1 MTTFNMKAETTL
13 TRNRSGHVAYR
24 LDARD
29 RLMSYVLTS
38 FVNEPKY
45 YGDNTPELVT
55 LAKELAAT
63 DGLFVAQLAVY
74 ARTVMNMRSSSH
86 LLLATLAH
94 EVKGE
99 QYVRRAVRAAVVR
112 GDDVTEM
119 LAAYF
124 ALFPGEP
131 LPNSLRRGL
140 RDALDRMGDYE
151 LAKYRMADRPVKMA
165 DAVKLCHTRRRE
177 ATRALL
183 AGELGKPTSWETEL
197 SAHGNTTETWEM
209 LLAEGKVPYMALLRN
224 LRNLLEANPAG
235 LDAALERLADPRMVA
250 ASRQLPFRFW
260 SAYRA
265 VEDMAPHQATYTRG
279 ARLSDRMLAEQPFAL
294 FGRTHQPYMAS
305 RTESLDPA
313 NKALAA
319 LSRALDA
326 SVANYPKLPG
336 RTLVAVDMSG
346 SMYCRLSGMGSVRYV
361 DVAALLAACLVHL
374 SDSCVVYA
382 FSNDAERVP
391 VMAGATVLDT
401 MRLFNGHGGCTN
413 MESVF
418 LTAALERVDVD
429 RMVFL
434 SDYEVNSG
442 YSLRSGKQC
451 LQVNLEAYRRA
462 VGHRVWLHAVDLAG
476 YGTTQFGGV
485 DTTFTAGW
493 SEKVLT
499 FMAMAEEGTG
509 SLEAA
514 VEAVELA

>member
-24 LDARD
+24 LNARD

-99 QYVRRAVRAAVVR
+99 QYVRRAVRTAVVR

-197 SAHGNTTETWEM
+197 SAHGGGI
-209 LLAEGKVPYMALLRN
+209 APAAVPVLVGISGRRGHGAAPGN
-224 LRNLLEANPAG
+224 VHPWGTPFGQDAG
-235 LDAALERLADPRMVA
+235 RAALRPVRPDSP
-250 ASRQLPFRFW
+250 
-260 SAYRA
+260 
-265 VEDMAPHQATYTRG
+265 
-279 ARLSDRMLAEQPFAL
+279 AL
-294 FGRTHQPYMAS
+294 
-305 RTESLDPA
+305 
-313 NKALAA
+313 
-319 LSRALDA
+319 
-326 SVANYPKLPG
+326 
-336 RTLVAVDMSG
+336 
-346 SMYCRLSGMGSVRYV
+346 
-361 DVAALLAACLVHL
+361 
-374 SDSCVVYA
+374 
-382 FSNDAERVP
+382 
-391 VMAGATVLDT
+391 
-401 MRLFNGHGGCTN
+401 HG
-413 MESVF
+413 EP
-418 LTAALERVDVD
+418 
-429 RMVFL
+429 
-434 SDYEVNSG
+434 
-442 YSLRSGKQC
+442 
-451 LQVNLEAYRRA
+451 
-462 VGHRVWLHAVDLAG
+462 HRVA
-476 YGTTQFGGV
+476 
-485 DTTFTAGW
+485 
-493 SEKVLT
+493 
-499 FMAMAEEGTG
+499 
-509 SLEAA
+509 
-514 VEAVELA
+514 

>member
-45 YGDNTPELVT
+45 YGDNTDELVT

-99 QYVRRAVRAAVVR
+99 QYVRRAVRTAVVR

-140 RDALDRMGDYE
+140 RDALDRMSDYE

-209 LLAEGKVPYMALLRN
+209 LLAQDKVPYMALLRN

-265 VEDMAPHQATYTRG
+265 VEDMGRRATYTLG
-279 ARLSDRMLAEQPFAL
+279 ARFSNRMLAEQLFAL
-294 FGRTHQPYMAS
+294 FGRTHQPYMES
-305 RTESLDPA
+305 RTESFDPG

-346 SMYCRLSGMGSVRYV
+346 SMYCQLSGMGSVRYV

-418 LTAALERVDVD
+418 LKAALEHVDVD

-434 SDYEVNSG
+434 SDNEVNRG
-442 YSLRSGKQC
+442 YSQRSGKQC

-462 VGHRVWLHAVDLAG
+462 VSHRVWLHAVDLAG
-476 YGTTQFGGV
+476 YGTTQFSGV

-493 SEKVLT
+493 SEKVLN
-499 FMAMAEEGTG
+499 FILLAEQGAGT
-509 SLEAA
+509 LEETIARY
-514 VEAVELA
+514 EWQ

>member
-1 MTTFNMKAETTL
+1 MTTFNTKVASKLTT
-13 TRNRSGHVAYR
+13 NQCGHAAYR
-24 LDARD
+24 LGTRD
-29 RLMSYVLTS
+29 RLMSCVLTS

-45 YGDNTPELVT
+45 YGDNTPQLVN
-55 LAKELAAT
+55 LARKLATT
-63 DGLFVAQLAVY
+63 DGLFVARLAVY

-99 QYVRRAVRAAVVR
+99 QYVRRAVRTAVVR

-140 RDALDRMGDYE
+140 RDALDRMSDYE
-151 LAKYRMADRPVKMA
+151 LAKYRMLDRSVTMA

-183 AGELGKPTSWETEL
+183 AGELHKPTSWETEL
-197 SAHGNTTETWEM
+197 SAHGNTAETWER

-265 VEDMAPHQATYTRG
+265 VENMAPRRALPTQG
-279 ARLSDRMLAEQPFAL
+279 DRYSNKMLAEQLFTL
-294 FGRTHQPYMAS
+294 FGRTHQPFMGS
-305 RTESLDPA
+305 RTESLSPVE
-313 NKALAA
+313 KALAA

-346 SMYCRLSGMGSVRYV
+346 SMYCRLSNMGSVRYV
-361 DVAALLAACLVHL
+361 DVATLLAACLVHL

-382 FSNDAERVP
+382 FSNHAERVP
-391 VMAGATVLDT
+391 AMAGATVLDT
-401 MRLFNGHGGCTN
+401 MRLFKGHGGCTN

-434 SDYEVNSG
+434 SDNEVNHG
-442 YSLRSGKQC
+442 YSRRSGKQC
-451 LQVNLEAYRRA
+451 LQVNLEAYRRGI
-462 VGHRVWLHAVDLAG
+462 GHRVWLHAVDLAG
-476 YGTTQFGGV
+476 YGTTQFGGT

-493 SEKVLT
+493 SEKVLA

-514 VEAVELA
+514 VEEVELA

>member
-1 MTTFNMKAETTL
+1 MTTFNMKAESTL

-24 LDARD
+24 LDPRD

-74 ARTVMNMRSSSH
+74 ARTVLNMRSSSH

-99 QYVRRAVRAAVVR
+99 QYVRRAVRSAVVR

-119 LAAYF
+119 LAAFF
-124 ALFPGEP
+124 ALFPGDP

-140 RDALDRMGDYE
+140 RDALDRMSDYE
-151 LAKYRMADRPVKMA
+151 LAKYRMSDRPVKMA

-224 LRNLLEANPAG
+224 LRNLLETNPAG
-235 LDAALERLADPRMVA
+235 LDAVLERLADPRMVA

-265 VEDMAPHQATYTRG
+265 VEAMQVATTFSGTRIRG
-279 ARLSDRMLAEQPFAL
+279 LEQMYAL
-294 FGRTHQPYMAS
+294 FSRTHMPFMGS
-305 RTESLDPA
+305 RPESMDPVD
-313 NKALAA
+313 KAMDA

-336 RTLVAVDMSG
+336 RTLVAVDVSG
-346 SMYCRLSGMGSVRYV
+346 SMSCRLSSMSTVRYV

-374 SDSCVVYA
+374 SDDCVVYA
-382 FSNDAERVP
+382 FARDAERVP
-391 VMAGATVLDT
+391 VTAGASVLAT
-401 MRLFNGHGGCTN
+401 MGQFKANGGCTN
-413 MESVF
+413 MEAVF
-418 LTAALERVDVD
+418 VEATLHRVDVD

-434 SDYEVNSG
+434 SDNEVNRG
-442 YSLRSGKQC
+442 YSQRSGRQC
-451 LQVNLEAYRRA
+451 LQRNLEAYRRG

-476 YGTTQFGGV
+476 YGTTQFDGV
-485 DTTFTAGW
+485 DTTFSAGW
-493 SEKVLT
+493 SEKVLS
-499 FMAMAEEGTG
+499 FLAMAEEGTG
-509 SLEAA
+509 GLEAA
-514 VEAVELA
+514 VEAVELQ